1 MPTNPVLSA
10 GSTQHDIASQPAV
23 WQATLEAYRQ
33 QAGSGVARLA
43 ALKPKRIVV
52 TGCGSTYYL
61 SLSAAAIFR
70 QLGYSAVG
78 VPASE
83 LVYFA
88 DSLLGNETLL
98 IAVSRS
104 GTTTETLRAVEA
116 YRRRDP
122 LGVVAITT
130 MPDSALAQLADLTLA
145 ATAAQET
152 SIAQTKSFT
161 SMFLLSQALAGTLAL
176 KDSFVEN
183 LALLPGALRQLFER
197 AGDLP
202 RRLGGDL
209 SIERFFFLGG
219 GPFYGLACEA
229 MLKTKEI
236 SASWTEAFHPLEFR
250 HGPMSVVDE
259 ASLVV
264 GFVSD
269 SAAGAEI
276 DVLRD
281 VKNLGARVWAFVG
294 AGSAELNAMDAVAE
308 AGLALN
314 EWERGALYLPL
325 IQQMACERALA
336 KGLDPDQP
344 KNLVQVIELSI

>member
-1 MPTNPVLSA
+1 MLGRN
-10 GSTQHDIASQPAV
+10 TQHDIASQPAA
-23 WQATLEAYRQ
+23 WQATLETYRE

-70 QLGYSAVG
+70 QFGYSAVA

-88 DSLLGNETLL
+88 DSLLDSDTLL

-104 GTTTETLRAVEA
+104 GTTTETLRAVESF
-116 YRRRDP
+116 RRLAP
-122 LGVVAITT
+122 AGVVAVITT
-130 MPDSALAQLADLTLA
+130 MPESTLARLADVTLA
-145 ATAAQET
+145 APAAQEA
-152 SIAQTKSFT
+152 SIAQTRSFT

-183 LALLPGALRQLFER
+183 LGLLPGALRQVFEQ

-202 RRLGGDL
+202 RCLGGDL
-209 SIERFFFLGG
+209 SIQRFFFLGG

-236 SASWTEAFHPLEFR
+236 SASWAEAFHPLEFR

-308 AGLALN
+308 ADFALN